1 MLDLPDLT
9 GEGRDTF
16 HHFTTLRE
24 HSRLTFWDPDSPAP
38 TLTVDYTLG
47 GGGWQ
52 GRDYL
57 ADMNLSTFA
66 STTLHTR

>member
-24 HSRLTFWDPDSPAP
+24 HSRLTFGPRFPSTDTDSGLYAR
-38 TLTVDYTLG
+38 
-47 GGGWQ
+47 WWRMA